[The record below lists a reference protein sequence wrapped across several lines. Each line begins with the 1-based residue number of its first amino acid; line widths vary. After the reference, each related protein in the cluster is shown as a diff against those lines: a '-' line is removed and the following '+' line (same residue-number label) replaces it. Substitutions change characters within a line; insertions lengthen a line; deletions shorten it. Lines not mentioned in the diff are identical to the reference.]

1 LITCIRKFLKIL
13 TSSNIKIVSKEI
25 NFFAKPKKIVNT
37 FTQLKLDKDNLRQ
50 DPFAVLRIRDFS
62 IFMLMR
68 FFLILGVQIQV
79 VIVGIQIYNLTPGS
93 TGEKALAMGF
103 IGLAEAIPF
112 ILIAIFAG
120 HVADRINRKKII
132 LFSIAFL
139 LLASWTLFY
148 ISFNKI
154 YLASLGT
161 FPIYGIIFCTG
172 IARGFLAP
180 TFPAYQSQLIPRVLY
195 ANAATWNGNIWQTA
209 SVVGPA
215 IGGLLMGFGNI
226 SVAYAVSASLV
237 TFSFLIILPITN
249 VPVPKNEIKE
259 KLSISLTA
267 GFRFVFKNQIMLS
280 ALSLDLFAV
289 LLGGA
294 VAMLPIF
301 AHEVLNLG
309 ANADMAV
316 GFMRAAPA
324 VGSIIMGI
332 FLAYYPPTKKAGR
345 NLYIAVTG
353 FGICMIAFALS
364 TNIYL
369 TLVILMLSGSF
380 DMVSIIIRTTIMQLT
395 TPDNMRGRVAAVNG
409 IFIGSSNEIGQ
420 MESGLAARL
429 IGLIPSV
436 IFGGC
441 MTVLVVSGIMYVAPK
456 LRKLNLDQIT

>member
-1 LITCIRKFLKIL
+1 M
-13 TSSNIKIVSKEI
+13 
-25 NFFAKPKKIVNT
+25 NT
-37 FTQLKLDKDNLRQ
+37 FTKLKHDINKVRQ

-161 FPIYGIIFCTG
+161 LPIYGIIFCTG

-180 TFPAYQSQLIPRVLY
+180 TFPAYQSQLIPRALY

-226 SVAYAVSASLV
+226 SVAYAVSASFV

-259 KLSISLTA
+259 KLSNSLTA

-441 MTVLVVSGIMYVAPK
+441 MTVLVVSGIMYLAPK

>member
-1 LITCIRKFLKIL
+1 M
-13 TSSNIKIVSKEI
+13 
-25 NFFAKPKKIVNT
+25 NT

-180 TFPAYQSQLIPRVLY
+180 TLPAYQSQLIPRALY

-259 KLSISLTA
+259 KLSNSLTA

-369 TLVILMLSGSF
+369 TLVILILSGSF

>member
-1 LITCIRKFLKIL
+1 M
-13 TSSNIKIVSKEI
+13 
-25 NFFAKPKKIVNT
+25 NT

-180 TFPAYQSQLIPRVLY
+180 TLPAYQSQLIPRALY

-259 KLSISLTA
+259 KLSNSLTA

-369 TLVILMLSGSF
+369 TLVILILRGSF

>member
-1 LITCIRKFLKIL
+1 M
-13 TSSNIKIVSKEI
+13 
-25 NFFAKPKKIVNT
+25 NT

-180 TFPAYQSQLIPRVLY
+180 TFPAYQSQLIPRALY

-259 KLSISLTA
+259 KLSNSLTA

-301 AHEVLNLG
+301 AHEVLKLG